1 MIIAYNFIDNSATS
15 VDPICLNTTM
25 LDALNA
31 KYVAL
36 IGDLKMIFRK
46 EEKHYSVD
54 DIIADICTA
63 DKGNLTFFSSE
74 ICLYSAETVDDVFFY
89 IEREC
94 KYFDFTIL
102 KTFVNTSQCVEAKEL
117 MDGYIKEIENSLIIG
132 SDLQSEYDDA
142 LTEKYKGNTKK
153 LEIICDK
160 NELKIK
166 ELTLIIETLQRCLKL
181 PEASISVKDFKQ
193 NCSTLI
199 CRIPKLVNYCILH
212 HEIDTR
218 ILSHL
223 SAVKIKSLKIDDKIE
238 LKIPS
243 DCDIEVLRN
252 YNAKQ
257 KQPGCKKSARPIRS
271 HNGYKRPKSLI
282 SSKAKKL
289 NILLRILLRT

>member
-1 MIIAYNFIDNSATS
+1 MIIAYIFIDNSATS
-15 VDPICLNTTM
+15 VDASCLNTTM
-25 LDALNA
+25 LDALYA
-31 KYVAL
+31 KYVTL

-74 ICLYSAETVDDVFFY
+74 LYSAETVDDVFFY
-89 IEREC
+89 IKREC

-102 KTFVNTSQCVEAKEL
+102 KTFVNTSQCVEAKQL

-132 SDLQSEYDDA
+132 SDLQTEYDNA
-142 LTEKYKGNTKK
+142 QIEKYKDNTKK
-153 LEIICDK
+153 LEIVCDK
-160 NELKIK
+160 NELKVK
-166 ELTLIIETLQRCLKL
+166 ELTLIIETLQRCLKI

-199 CRIPKLVNYCILH
+199 CRIPKLVNYYILH

-223 SAVKIKSLKIDDKIE
+223 SAMKIKSLKIDDKIE

-243 DCDIEVLRN
+243 DCDIEVRIN
-252 YNAKQ
+252 YN
-257 KQPGCKKSARPIRS
+257 
-271 HNGYKRPKSLI
+271 
-282 SSKAKKL
+282 
-289 NILLRILLRT
+289 IL